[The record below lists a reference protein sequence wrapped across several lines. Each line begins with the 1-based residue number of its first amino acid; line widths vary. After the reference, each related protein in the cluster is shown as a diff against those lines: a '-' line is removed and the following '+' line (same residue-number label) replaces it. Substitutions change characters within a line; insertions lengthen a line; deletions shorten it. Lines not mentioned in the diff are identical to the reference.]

1 MTDGG
6 ARIDY
11 EERPDGPGA
20 GRVARLSIDRAAK
33 RNAIGPGVIAGLR
46 SACAELEA
54 ADGLR
59 AVVLAGAGGE
69 TFAAGADVNV
79 MADLAPASARAF
91 IASLHEAIDA
101 VRRLPVPVIAKI
113 RGHCLGA
120 AVELAAACDFRA
132 GDTTAVIAM
141 PEVRV
146 GIPSVIEAAL
156 LPGLIGWGAAREMLL
171 TGRNYNAE
179 EAARIGFLQ
188 RVTEPAELDA
198 AVDGWLDAILACGPA
213 AVRTQKALLNRWQE
227 LSLAEAVAVSID
239 AFARSFE
246 SDEPA
251 RMLAEALKRPGSQG
265 GAGD

>member
-20 GRVARLSIDRAAK
+20 GRVARLFIDRAAK

-46 SACAELEA
+46 DACAELA
-54 ADGLR
+54 AENDLR
-59 AVVLAGAGGE
+59 AVVLAGAGGR
-69 TFAAGADVNV
+69 TFAAGADVNT
-79 MADLAPASARAF
+79 MAGLTPDSARAF
-91 IASLHEAIDA
+91 IAALHEAIDA
-101 VRRLPVPVIAKI
+101 VRRLPVPVIAAI

-171 TGRNYNAE
+171 TGREYGAA
-179 EAARIGFLQ
+179 EAAQIGFLQ
-188 RVTEPAELDA
+188 KMTAPAELDA
-198 AVDGWLDAILACGPA
+198 AVDEWLDAILACGPT

-227 LSLAEAVAVSID
+227 MSLTEAVAVSID
-239 AFARSFE
+239 AFAGSFE
-246 SDEPA
+246 NDEPA
-251 RMLAEALKRPGSQG
+251 RMLAQALKPRTG
-265 GAGD
+265 